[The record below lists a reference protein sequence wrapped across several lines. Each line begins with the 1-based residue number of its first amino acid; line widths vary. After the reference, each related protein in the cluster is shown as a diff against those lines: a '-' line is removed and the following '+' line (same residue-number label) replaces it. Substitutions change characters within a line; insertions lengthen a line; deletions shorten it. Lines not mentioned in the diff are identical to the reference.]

1 MMRIHADG
9 LVSQAEK
16 REVIRYLGRAP
27 LPLRSRLLQSWFGL
41 KMQIGGNT
49 NPAVVSG
56 IVTRWLLADRGA
68 ATAWLDSL
76 PGRGR

>member
-56 IVTRWLLADRGA
+56 IVTQWTVSDPGA
-68 ATAWLDSL
+68 AAAWLDSL
-76 PGRGR
+76 PDRGR